1 MANQKGRQKNKNFFD
16 NMYQDPF
23 DSPRA
28 NPKHASHQVNGETQQ
43 SQTGIKIERQVRSR
57 A

>member
-1 MANQKGRQKNKNFFD
+1 MSKEKRFSYNE
-16 NMYQDPF
+16 YSSPF

-28 NPKHASHQVNGETQQ
+28 SPKHSNHQIGGETQM
-43 SQTGIKIERQVRSR
+43 SQHDIKTKVHRKAQR